1 MNIIKLIITLTLI
14 FSSQAWGAAQPN
26 TSGFI
31 DPSPELVP
39 IPDMKGA
46 WHWNKPGL
54 QFKDYNKILL
64 VGIEIFIA
72 PDSKY
77 KGIDAEQMK
86 ILVDSMRAVMIEAL
100 EPDYPVVSKAG
111 PGVMGAR
118 IAITNLYLAKPK
130 HKFGQYSPIG
140 LLASGAKKLT
150 GRSKP
155 KNFSLK
161 EASVEVE
168 MFDSLTGERLAV
180 RLDTKPLRSID
191 GGSKELSW
199 EAIEESLKVYAKRF
213 RERVEQVRGE

>member
-1 MNIIKLIITLTLI
+1 MNIIKLITTLVLI
-14 FSSQAWGAAQPN
+14 FSSQVWSAGQPK

-31 DPSPELVP
+31 DPSVELVP
-39 IPDMKGA
+39 IPNMEGA

-64 VGIEIFIA
+64 GRIEIFIA

-77 KGIDAEQMK
+77 KGIDADQMK

-100 EPDYPVVSKAG
+100 EPDYPVVSIAG

-118 IAITNLYLAKPK
+118 IAITNLYLGKPK

-140 LLASGAKKLT
+140 LLASGAKKIT
-150 GRSKP
+150 GKSKP
-155 KNFSLK
+155 KNFTLK
-161 EASVEVE
+161 EASVEAV
-168 MFDSLTGERLAV
+168 MFDSLTGERMAV

-191 GGSKELSW
+191 GKSKELSW
-199 EAIEESLKVYAKRF
+199 EAIEASLRVYGKRF